1 MESGGS
7 EASLD
12 SSGAGASV
20 LLVGF
25 MAAGKTAV
33 AELLAGRLGWT
44 VQDVDGILEEEEG
57 RPVAEIFATRGEAW
71 FRDRE
76 AAVTDRLLREHGIVL
91 ATGGGWAAVPG
102 RLDDLPDHVLSVW
115 LRVGVDTALRR
126 AAAAPGSRP
135 LLADRSDGDGPDRA
149 AVEALLRQRE
159 PGYRRAALHLDTD
172 GATPLEVADSI
183 VNHLARR
190 RTPDG
195 RILE

>member
-7 EASLD
+7 DPGREGRED
-12 SSGAGASV
+12 GPSV

-25 MAAGKTAV
+25 MAAGKSAV
-33 AELLAGRLGWT
+33 AEILARRLGWR
-44 VQDVDGILEEEEG
+44 VRDVDRILEEEEG
-57 RPVAEIFATRGEAW
+57 HAVRDLFASRGEAW

-76 AAVTDRLLREHGIVL
+76 ATVTARLLQEHRIVL
-91 ATGGGWAAVPG
+91 APGGGWAAVPG

-126 AAAAPGSRP
+126 AAEAPGSRP
-135 LLADRSDGDGPDRA
+135 LLAAAGEADGPARA

-159 PGYRRAALHLDTD
+159 PRYRRAAVHLDTD

-190 RTPDG
+190 QAPDG